1 MAKAGWTGVAGGLG
15 LALAVGLMPV
25 EGARAEVAPPTSA
38 LDDGDEPPPD
48 APPEGGGGD
57 RPPEAGA
64 GGGAPAGRELDTT
77 SPVALALKELL
88 RVDPRYAK
96 DGTVELVYPFD
107 DEPELL
113 DWVHQGFDRVDLRGG
128 RLTLGVG
135 SNGQGLLQHRLE
147 MVGRY
152 EVTFRCKLEWVSSRS
167 DLVFVLG
174 KGGGG
179 RFGNQLVER
188 QARGWRPVTRVDPA
202 RDRFAGARD
211 VTVRYLVDGD
221 DVTVWMNGIQVGAT
235 DKLKRKLDGK
245 VGLWCTDMRLV
256 IDEVRLVGRPDTSK
270 L

>member
-1 MAKAGWTGVAGGLG
+1 MRRTWRRRTCSWVALGVVVAL
-15 LALAVGLMPV
+15 LAHDRTS
-25 EGARAEVAPPTSA
+25 RAQ
-38 LDDGDEPPPD
+38 DGGDEPQPP
-48 APPEGGGGD
+48 AERPEGGE
-57 RPPEAGA
+57 P
-64 GGGAPAGRELDTT
+64 PAGDPPAAGRTLDTT
-77 SPVALALKELL
+77 SPVALALRELL
-88 RVDPRYAK
+88 RVDPRYAT

-107 DEPELL
+107 EDPELL
-113 DWVHQGFDRVDLRGG
+113 DWTHQGFDRVDLRGG

-147 MVGRY
+147 LAGRY
-152 EVTFRCKLEWVSSRS
+152 EVTLRCRLEWVSSRS

-188 QARGWRPVTRVDPA
+188 QARGWKPVTRVEPA
-202 RDRFAGARD
+202 RDRFAGARE
-211 VTVRYLVDGD
+211 VTVRYVVDGD
-221 DVTVWMNGIQVGAT
+221 DVTVWLNGVQMGST

-256 IDEVRLVGRPDTSK
+256 LDEVRITGRPDTSR